1 MERLVKG
8 REIQL
13 NVQDIIFVQEDSNTQ
28 TLQFKFTRADYEYDL
43 STLKAYVLYRPN
55 GTKGVNFDK
64 GVLTSDETVLTVA
77 WTITRN
83 VSFAE
88 GKLEFQIVF
97 TDTDDPVKNLS
108 RKRWATKIVSVTI
121 PKSLL
126 GEPFVVPEEPIIAQ
140 LIELQENVEAAI
152 GKSEEASKAADNAA
166 KLATEAAGG
175 IQLAVDAKDAAI
187 AAKDAAVTAKTE
199 AQKSAITAN
208 EDKIAAENAAK
219 TATAKAGEA
228 AVSAS
233 EAERCKIAAETS
245 AVEADKSKTAAE
257 GSAETAATRA
267 TESGGS
273 AKAAKSSQDAAA
285 SSEQAASQK
294 ATEAAG
300 SAEAAAASRAAAEKS
315 AGTASTKA
323 TDAANSAKA
332 AKESQDAAAT
342 SAGIATEKAAAAAIS
357 AETAGTAANTATT
370 EAAKVKTWK
379 PVITNGILTF
389 IVDSDP
395 TPPEGYN
402 VIGPEGQ
409 SPTIT
414 IGANENWFVNGVD
427 TGKPSRGAKGDTSIL
442 TIGANGNFFIDGED
456 TGQKAQGPTGP
467 PGTDGKNGRDGVDGV
482 SPEISIS
489 ADGYWEINGAKTDK
503 KAVPENGT
511 HGKDG
516 KAATIR
522 IGTVS
527 TGAPGTQAAV
537 NNGGTETDAVL
548 NITIPRGG
556 DGANGKDG
564 SNGKDGAPGAKG
576 ADGATWL
583 FGNVAPTNQGK
594 TGDFYINTTTYDV
607 YSKATG
613 AWVKTGNIKG
623 ATGPQGV
630 PGTNGKDGAPGA
642 KGADGKAATVSVGTV
657 TTLQP
662 GQPATVNNSGT
673 ENAAVLNF
681 GIPQGQSGSGGTTGG
696 CAAFKIKKGFIADAD
711 GGIFPLVNYVQNQSV
726 ATLAA
731 DGSIDLAGP
740 GAYTFEFNS
749 LLELESEPNTALEVV
764 CSVTD
769 ENYTDFGDIP
779 GSRVN
784 GSQDASKFIYA
795 FTGTTCY
802 QVVASYLRV
811 TFFLASGVKGTA
823 LQDGYLIINKI
834 SDQYPSS

>member
-1 MERLVKG
+1 MAIQMRRGAGADFRPEKMKPGELAVTIDGTRKVYAAFAAGDVK
-8 REIQL
+8 EL
-13 NVQDIIFVQEDSNTQ
+13 ASKEDIWQEVED
-28 TLQFKFTRADYEYDL
+28 AE
-43 STLKAYVLYRPN
+43 KAQKAAEAAQAAAE
-55 GTKGVNFDK
+55 GAE
-64 GVLTSDETVLTVA
+64 SQATVA
-77 WTITRN
+77 KNDAVMAQTG
-83 VSFAE
+83 AE
-88 GKLEFQIVF
+88 TAAKKAEASEMGAE
-97 TDTDDPVKNLS
+97 TA
-108 RKRWATKIVSVTI
+108 R
-121 PKSLL
+121 
-126 GEPFVVPEEPIIAQ
+126 
-140 LIELQENVEAAI
+140 EAA
-152 GKSEEASKAADNAA
+152 E
-166 KLATEAAGG
+166 
-175 IQLAVDAKDAAI
+175 
-187 AAKDAAVTAKTE
+187 
-199 AQKSAITAN
+199 
-208 EDKIAAENAAK
+208 AAENAAVK
-219 TATAKAGEA
+219 AKKEVESDKKLVEQFKNAAESADAAAQRSAETATAKA
-228 AVSAS
+228 
-233 EAERCKIAAETS
+233 
-245 AVEADKSKTAAE
+245 
-257 GSAETAATRA
+257 
-267 TESGGS
+267 TE
-273 AKAAKSSQDAAA
+273 
-285 SSEQAASQK
+285 
-294 ATEAAG
+294 
-300 SAEAAAASRAAAEKS
+300 
-315 AGTASTKA
+315 
-323 TDAANSAKA
+323 AANSAKA

-342 SAGIATEKAAAAAIS
+342 SAGIATDKASDAATS
-357 AETAGTAANTATT
+357 AETAETAANTATT

-389 IVDSDP
+389 IVDNDP

-402 VIGPEGQ
+402 VIGPEGPA
-409 SPTIT
+409 PTIT

-427 TGKPSRGAKGDTSIL
+427 TGKPSRGAKGDASIL
-442 TIGANGNFFIDGED
+442 TIGVNGNFYIDGED

-467 PGTDGKNGRDGVDGV
+467 PGTDGKDGRNGVDGV

-489 ADGYWEINGAKTDK
+489 ADGYWEINGSKTDK

-511 HGKDG
+511 NGKDG
-516 KAATIR
+516 KAATVR

-537 NNGGTETDAVL
+537 NNSGTETDAVL

-681 GIPQGQSGSGGTTGG
+681 GIPQGQSGSGGATGG

-834 SDQYPSS
+834 SDQHPSS

>member
-1 MERLVKG
+1 M
-8 REIQL
+8 
-13 NVQDIIFVQEDSNTQ
+13 
-28 TLQFKFTRADYEYDL
+28 AL
-43 STLKAYVLYRPN
+43 SDV
-55 GTKGVNFDK
+55 
-64 GVLTSDETVLTVA
+64 
-77 WTITRN
+77 
-83 VSFAE
+83 
-88 GKLEFQIVF
+88 
-97 TDTDDPVKNLS
+97 VKNISVDVS
-108 RKRWATKIVSVTI
+108 RVAPTPTVFAKQNENGKRQVIVKLMKDGQPFTIGTGVGGYIQGATAPNPTTQRSTKFKRTLINIDTTANTASFYIAQSMTAEVGTTQCEVALYDTAKPNEIICTANINIEVQGTGMSPQDEMASDDYQAIVSIKAEVTAMRDEVRDKTI
-121 PKSLL
+121 QAISAK
-126 GEPFVVPEEPIIAQ
+126 G
-140 LIELQENVEAAI
+140 AA
-152 GKSEEASKAADNAA
+152 EASARSAEEKAS
-166 KLATEAAGG
+166 
-175 IQLAVDAKDAAI
+175 DAAAS
-187 AAKDAAVTAKTE
+187 AAA
-199 AQKSAITAN
+199 
-208 EDKIAAENAAK
+208 
-219 TATAKAGEA
+219 
-228 AVSAS
+228 
-233 EAERCKIAAETS
+233 
-245 AVEADKSKTAAE
+245 ADKSKTAAE
-257 GSAETAATRA
+257 TSAERA
-267 TESGGS
+267 E
-273 AKAAKSSQDAAA
+273 
-285 SSEQAASQK
+285 
-294 ATEAAG
+294 
-300 SAEAAAASRAAAEKS
+300 
-315 AGTASTKA
+315 
-323 TDAANSAKA
+323 
-332 AKESQDAAAT
+332 
-342 SAGIATEKAAAAAIS
+342 
-357 AETAGTAANTATT
+357 TAANTATT

-379 PVITNGILTF
+379 PVITNGILNF
-389 IVDSDP
+389 IVDNDP

-402 VIGPEGQ
+402 VIGPEGPT
-409 SPTIT
+409 PTIT

-442 TIGANGNFFIDGED
+442 TIGVNGNFYIDGED

-467 PGTDGKNGRDGVDGV
+467 PGTDGKDGRNGVDGV

-489 ADGYWEINGAKTDK
+489 ADGYWEINGTKTDK

-511 HGKDG
+511 
-516 KAATIR
+516 
-522 IGTVS
+522 
-527 TGAPGTQAAV
+527 
-537 NNGGTETDAVL
+537 
-548 NITIPRGG
+548 
-556 DGANGKDG
+556 
-564 SNGKDGAPGAKG
+564 NGKDGAPGAKG

-681 GIPQGQSGSGGTTGG
+681 GIPQGQSGSGGATGG

-834 SDQYPSS
+834 SDQHPSS

>member
-1 MERLVKG
+1 MAIQMRRGAGADFRPEKMKPGELAVTIDGTRKVYAAFAAGDVKELASKEDIWQEVEDAEKAQKAAEAAQAAA
-8 REIQL
+8 EI
-13 NVQDIIFVQEDSNTQ
+13 
-28 TLQFKFTRADYEYDL
+28 
-43 STLKAYVLYRPN
+43 
-55 GTKGVNFDK
+55 
-64 GVLTSDETVLTVA
+64 
-77 WTITRN
+77 
-83 VSFAE
+83 AE
-88 GKLEFQIVF
+88 SQ
-97 TDTDDPVKNLS
+97 
-108 RKRWATKIVSVTI
+108 ATKAKNDAV
-121 PKSLL
+121 
-126 GEPFVVPEEPIIAQ
+126 IAQ
-140 LIELQENVEAAI
+140 TGAETAAKKAEASEMGAETAREAA
-152 GKSEEASKAADNAA
+152 E
-166 KLATEAAGG
+166 
-175 IQLAVDAKDAAI
+175 
-187 AAKDAAVTAKTE
+187 
-199 AQKSAITAN
+199 
-208 EDKIAAENAAK
+208 AAENAAVK
-219 TATAKAGEA
+219 AKKEVESDKKLVEQFKNAAESADAAAQRSAETATAKATEA
-228 AVSAS
+228 TNSAK
-233 EAERCKIAAETS
+233 AAKKGQDAAEAS
-245 AVEADKSKTAAE
+245 ARSAEEKASDAAASAAAADKSKTAAE
-257 GSAETAATRA
+257 TSAERAETAA
-267 TESGGS
+267 
-273 AKAAKSSQDAAA
+273 
-285 SSEQAASQK
+285 
-294 ATEAAG
+294 
-300 SAEAAAASRAAAEKS
+300 
-315 AGTASTKA
+315 
-323 TDAANSAKA
+323 N
-332 AKESQDAAAT
+332 
-342 SAGIATEKAAAAAIS
+342 I
-357 AETAGTAANTATT
+357 ATT

-379 PVITNGILTF
+379 PVITNGILNF
-389 IVDSDP
+389 IVDNDP

-402 VIGPEGQ
+402 VIGPEGPT
-409 SPTIT
+409 PTIT

-442 TIGANGNFFIDGED
+442 TIGVNGNFYIDGED

-467 PGTDGKNGRDGVDGV
+467 PGTDGKDGRNGVDGV

-489 ADGYWEINGAKTDK
+489 ADGYWEINGTKTDK

-511 HGKDG
+511 
-516 KAATIR
+516 
-522 IGTVS
+522 
-527 TGAPGTQAAV
+527 
-537 NNGGTETDAVL
+537 
-548 NITIPRGG
+548 
-556 DGANGKDG
+556 
-564 SNGKDGAPGAKG
+564 NGKDGAPGAKG

-681 GIPQGQSGSGGTTGG
+681 GIPQGQSGSGGATGG

-726 ATLAA
+726 ATLVA

-769 ENYTDFGDIP
+769 ENYADFGDIP

-823 LQDGYLIINKI
+823 LRDGYLIINKI